1 LAFSPDQ
8 NSGLKVEWATQFR
21 GQEKRNFN

>member
-21 GQEKRNFN
+21 GQEEDNS